1 MPGPNPRDT
10 GKNIAFYMR
19 EGRPRAQAVA
29 IAMNRRRQAGLKTSP
44 NPSARAREVASPH
57 ARFNRL
63 TIAKSHM
70 NQNPN
75 PSARNRSNLPFT
87 KQNAIQR
94 RMQGQNPDLPSGGAT
109 GITSLAAK
117 KKLLQ
122 AHPALARRLQ
132 TGSRPVMTTNRPAGR
147 SRLPDFASMKSGD
160 LEELKRLLSQRTRP
174 KKPKSKVH
182 GPHPSARAYERANEN
197 ARFKRGLTN
206 PNTRREV
213 LDRMRAKRK
222 KHQARKGLHR
232 LNKRGVYPGPRG
244 TQS

>member
-1 MPGPNPRDT
+1 
-10 GKNIAFYMR
+10 
-19 EGRPRAQAVA
+19 VA
-29 IAMNRRRQAGLKTSP
+29 IAMNRRREAGLKTSP
-44 NPSARAREVASPH
+44 NPSARARQVASPN

-63 TIAKSHM
+63 NIAKSHM
-70 NQNPN
+70 NQNPHA
-75 PSARNRSNLPFT
+75 SFNRSNLPFT

-160 LEELKRLLSQRTRP
+160 LEELKRLLSHGRAKP
-174 KKPKSKVH
+174 KKPKKTGP